1 MVVLE
6 VAVRSSKEI
15 VNVSIAVSPAIK
27 RKIAESQR
35 SSSKEE
41 EVKEMEPKAAEAA
54 AAAVVVKVEKLRQE
68 SATNSKRMGNSLRI
82 AEARKLVARKLRV
95 GAADQRNK
103 LELTPT

>member
-1 MVVLE
+1 MVEAKAVAVE

-41 EVKEMEPKAAEAA
+41 G
-54 AAAVVVKVEKLRQE
+54 Q
-68 SATNSKRMGNSLRI
+68 G
-82 AEARKLVARKLRV
+82 
-95 GAADQRNK
+95 
-103 LELTPT
+103 